1 TLGPDGTPS
10 AEGRARYALALEVAS
25 PALRSVDGSAQLATG
40 GVTSGG
46 FIGTPSGNFDKGF
59 LPAVLAQLKQDGS
72 LPALDYVTVH
82 FYSSQSDMY
91 AAAGTDLLGRVSQL
105 RQDVMAAGLTD
116 TELKPVI
123 SDELSYTDSI
133 ATSSNDPN

>member
-1 TLGPDGTPS
+1 GMLAGRYKGVVWQLYNEMDNTSPAADGQYDLGGCFGTLGPDGTPS

-59 LPAVLAQLKQDGS
+59 LPAVLAQLKLDGS

-82 FYSSQSDMY
+82 FYS
-91 AAAGTDLLGRVSQL
+91 
-105 RQDVMAAGLTD
+105 
-116 TELKPVI
+116 
-123 SDELSYTDSI
+123 
-133 ATSSNDPN
+133 